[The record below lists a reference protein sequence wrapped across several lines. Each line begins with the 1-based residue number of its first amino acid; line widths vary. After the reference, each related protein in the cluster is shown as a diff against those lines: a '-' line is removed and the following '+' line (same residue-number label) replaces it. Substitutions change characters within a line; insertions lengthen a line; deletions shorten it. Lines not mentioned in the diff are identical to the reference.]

1 MARIVPDMHQGG
13 ITNCG
18 VQAFTKEEFMK
29 IIELNFPDNLTFE
42 NIATITTVASNDGVF
57 QQEAFGMV
65 LDCDK
70 AKLKWK

>member
-18 VQAFTKEEFMK
+18 VQTFTKEEFMK
-29 IIELNFPDNLTFE
+29 MIELNFPDDLTFE
-42 NIATITTVASNDGVF
+42 NIATITTIISNEGVF
-57 QQEAFGMV
+57 QQVAFGMT

-70 AKLKWK
+70 AKLY